1 MDGKPVGGD
10 GPPFHQANPGSNG
23 PSVSGPRPTRGRR
36 TLRLLSYNIQTG
48 VASQRYRHYV
58 TRGWRHVIPH
68 SAVVQNLDRISGLVG
83 RYDVVA
89 LQEVDA
95 GSLRTGYINQTEY
108 LAHRGGFPHWY
119 SQTNRRLGHLA
130 QVSIG
135 LLSQIRPHRVTEHR
149 LPGPP
154 GRGLMVVELGCG
166 DRTLSLL
173 ILHLSLGS
181 RARGRQLGYVQAL
194 VEERRDVV
202 VMGDFN
208 SPLDSAEMRRLLD
221 STRLCSPETQIPTFP
236 SWRPNRGL
244 DHILVSDTIETVDT
258 RVIQQP
264 WSDHLPL
271 ATELRLPAGLDL

>member
-1 MDGKPVGGD
+1 MSGKLVKGD
-10 GPPFHQANPGSNG
+10 SLRFRSAGHHRAGAA
-23 PSVSGPRPTRGRR
+23 VAVRPQRQ

-58 TRGWRHVIPH
+58 TRGWRHVMPH
-68 SAVVQNLDRISGLVG
+68 SAVVKNLDRISSLVG

-108 LAHRGGFPHWY
+108 LSHRGGFPHWY

-135 LLSQIRPHRVTEHR
+135 LLSHVRPFRVTEHR

-154 GRGLMVVELGCG
+154 GRGLMVVQLGSSE
-166 DRTLSLL
+166 RPLHLL

-181 RARGRQLGYVQAL
+181 RARGRQLSYVKGL
-194 VEERRDVV
+194 IERYRDVV

-208 SPLDSAEMRRLLD
+208 TPLDSEEMCRLLG
-221 STRLCSPETQIPTFP
+221 STRLRTPETHINTFP

-244 DHILVSDTIETVDT
+244 DHILVSDTIEAVDT

-264 WSDHLPL
+264 FSDHLPL
-271 ATELRLPAGLDL
+271 AMELRLPEGMTL